1 MYRLAGGC
9 AHLGTPQ
16 STKIGLFISS
26 ECFRFHHF
34 TSLHLNSPKNEKIIM
49 LVMFTAHLR
58 KQNPL
63 RLGYGA
69 ETVASCEVR
78 CRRERANRINR
89 YIEQSIPCSSN
100 QHNTMSFFI
109 SPFKF
114 RARARRCPTAHLFC
128 VRAHCD
134 SHFLH
139 FITYFKHYLHVVLR
153 TCLLSLGS
161 VSRCLF
167 AASHCKC
174 RAPRNSL
181 ATQENLAG
189 TVQPLC
195 FCASFAPVHPIFLF
209 DDDFIISFPW

>member
-34 TSLHLNSPKNEKIIM
+34 TSLHFNSPKNEKIIM
-49 LVMFTAHLR
+49 LVMFIAHLR

-161 VSRCLF
+161 VSLPVRGVALQMSCTPKLASHTGELGRHSSAFMLLCLF
-167 AASHCKC
+167 
-174 RAPRNSL
+174 RACS
-181 ATQENLAG
+181 
-189 TVQPLC
+189 
-195 FCASFAPVHPIFLF
+195 SDFLV
-209 DDDFIISFPW
+209 